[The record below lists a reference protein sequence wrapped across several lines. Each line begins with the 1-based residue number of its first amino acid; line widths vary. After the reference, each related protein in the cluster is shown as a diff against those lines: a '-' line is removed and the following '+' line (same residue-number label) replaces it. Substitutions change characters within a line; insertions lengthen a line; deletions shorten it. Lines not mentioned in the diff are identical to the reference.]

1 MYWFLVIG
9 FQHGELL
16 IHFVGEVQK
25 KKKKSVAVFLSMLL
39 ECLNEMKI
47 VLNVFLN
54 FSCGAIIQRAKHTIY
69 LEKYGENKGTIRSSV
84 PQHCLLFPYT
94 NTLSAL

>member
-25 KKKKSVAVFLSMLL
+25 KKKKNLWLCFLA
-39 ECLNEMKI
+39 CF
-47 VLNVFLN
+47 LNV
-54 FSCGAIIQRAKHTIY
+54 
-69 LEKYGENKGTIRSSV
+69 
-84 PQHCLLFPYT
+84 
-94 NTLSAL
+94 